1 MMINNNLHITFSA
14 LNMLASINYM
24 IKVLMY
30 NRHNPGALALLKKVE
45 SVHEV
50 HEKYPKNFDF
60 FEVQSPLK
68 LLPQGRDGSPA
79 APYIEMTLEAGEDLK
94 GIHDSLK
101 EQFDQLSLETPQPE
115 TTPQHTIQSLIGS
128 PVHLRSRRPKSEQ
141 ANIKELSPRDEA
153 WFRAMADTYPR
164 TQAEYRE
171 EPSLEKRIGA
181 ALFVLMNP
189 NSPGTQAEL
198 SLCWPASTMRR
209 GAGRQL
215 AMEWIKDILLTLLA
229 RLPSEDLAHIHRTL
243 LERLNAF
250 LPPEPEHGNYHTD
263 LAHMLSQRAEAPQS
277 QHTQRDHP
285 HNKESQSRNAQH
297 SPSNG

>member
-141 ANIKELSPRDEA
+141 ANIKELSPEDEA
-153 WFRAMADTYPR
+153 MFRTMADTYPR
-164 TQAEYRE
+164 PQAQYRQ
-171 EPSLEKRIGA
+171 EPSLENRLGA
-181 ALFVLMNP
+181 ALFLLMNP
-189 NSPGTQAEL
+189 KTPGSQAKL
-198 SLCWPASTMRR
+198 SLCWPVSDLHHGDAN
-209 GAGRQL
+209 QL
-215 AMEWIKDILLTLLA
+215 AMEWIRDILLTLLA
-229 RLPSEDLAHIHRTL
+229 RLPPEDLAHIHKTL

-250 LPPEPEHGNYHTD
+250 PQLEPGRDDYHTD

-285 HNKESQSRNAQH
+285 HNKE
-297 SPSNG
+297 P